1 RQAHNLKVRGSN
13 PLPAPNNFHS
23 KLLYH
28 HGQYPVDPALRRI
41 ILVADPASAGQWLT
55 HVICRFGG
63 KKSLLSMK
71 PWKNASCMAILA
83 NNMAT
88 GQSLFPRLA
97 YHLKIS

>member
-28 HGQYPVDPALRRI
+28 HGQYPVDPVLAHHPCCRSCFCRPVDEPMWS
-41 ILVADPASAGQWLT
+41 VAFES
-55 HVICRFGG
+55 
-63 KKSLLSMK
+63 KKSLLYMK

-88 GQSLFPRLA
+88 GQSLFRGRR
-97 YHLKIS
+97 IT